1 MSNTTEEMAV
11 LRIVQNGNES
21 TYECIDQTARTAL
34 AGITNNSKQLV
45 FGDTLAVTQSAS
57 TYTINTKLSRF
68 IGTVSTGVAN
78 VGNGKV
84 TYIAIPTTSEATTLT
99 VNCNINPGEC
109 ANFAC
114 EIQNNSSV
122 EVTVTVTLNSIAGS
136 AGRASAT
143 DGKIASGKFCQVTC
157 VGNCW
162 TMAEFDPIEALV
174 IGNRIYPTVKI
185 GNQTWMAENLDYKFP
200 GLTLGYS
207 ETDPAAR
214 YYNDSETTYGETGN
228 KYGLLYNLVAMTYLE
243 ANKSTLIPGW
253 HVPSASEWDTLVA
266 AVGTDAGT
274 HMKSTTGWNGSGN
287 GDNTSGFNAYP
298 TGRYNNI
305 DTPHF
310 GYLGSQSYVWT
321 STPASITGSYNIVEF
336 TTGPIVAKS
345 TGNANGEY
353 CIRLIKD
360 SV

>member
-1 MSNTTEEMAV
+1 MSNTANEMAV
-11 LRIVQNGNES
+11 LRILQNGNES

-45 FGDTLAVTQSAS
+45 FGDTLAVTKSAS

-68 IGTVSTGVAN
+68 NGTVSTGVAT

-84 TYIAIPTTSEATTLT
+84 TYIAIPSTGSATTLT

-122 EVTVTVTLNSIAGS
+122 DVTVTVTLNSIAGS
-136 AGRASAT
+136 TGRASAT

-162 TMAEFDPIEALV
+162 TMAEFNPIEALV
-174 IGNRIYPTVKI
+174 IGNRIYPTVTI

-200 GLTLGYS
+200 GLTIGYS
-207 ETDPAAR
+207 STDPAAR
-214 YYNDSETTYGETGN
+214 YYNDSEATYGEAGN
-228 KYGLLYNLVAMTYLE
+228 KYGLLYNLAAMTYLE

-253 HVPSASEWDTLVA
+253 HLPSAAEWNTLIS
-266 AVGTDAGT
+266 AVGADAGT
-274 HMKSTTGWNGSGN
+274 HLKSTTGWNNSGN
-287 GDNTSGFNAYP
+287 GDNSTGFNACP
-298 TGRYNNI
+298 TGRYSSTGSP
-305 DTPHF
+305 DF
-310 GYLGSQSYVWT
+310 GDLGSYSYFWT
-321 STPASITGSYNIVEF
+321 STPSSSSSGSYDLVQF
-336 TTGPIVAKS
+336 TTYSTVLQT
-345 TGNANGEY
+345 TGNTNGEY

-360 SV
+360 V